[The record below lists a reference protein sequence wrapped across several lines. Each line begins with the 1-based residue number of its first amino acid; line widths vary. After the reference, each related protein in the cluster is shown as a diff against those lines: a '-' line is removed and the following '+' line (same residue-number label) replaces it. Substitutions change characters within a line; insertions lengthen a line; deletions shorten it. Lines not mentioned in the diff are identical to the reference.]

1 MKPYLLFL
9 AAALMLTIGVS
20 AAERKQQLSWLR
32 ISENG
37 LFSAENVTGRIVVIK
52 PGYKASASENDLNA
66 QFVEEISTIELDSK
80 RIAVRFTPFKDW
92 KPIRLEKKITIHGS
106 DAANWYFRLQ
116 SPDAHPVAN
125 LGYTFGL
132 PAETFAG
139 KELLIDGVPLL
150 LPSRYSK
157 LHLKTGSVKSVTI
170 PLEHGKLTISGN
182 FKLKI
187 QDMRKWNA
195 SFFNIYFHIPFQPP
209 FREAEFEFDLNYT
222 GLKLPSQEFEKKKP
236 RFTLIHLD
244 AAANASTV
252 DEAPEDGRGGWTD
265 QGGGNDLRSF
275 DQTGEVVLG
284 GIPYWI
290 TDRLKNGDRN
300 CLIAAGS
307 NWKQYPRK
315 FTVPLNGRKA
325 GGIYFLHTS
334 AWTPAELGKYTVRY
348 TDGSSVDIPLR
359 NLKEISNWWTP
370 GESDCSVIAW
380 RGRNPSLP
388 IGIGTFAW
396 SNPHPEK
403 ALESVEGAISPKHP
417 QAVMMLLGLTLADS
431 FPYLCVEK
439 TIPAG
444 DVDDSNW
451 IEVFKIDEKTA
462 TGTVLD
468 VSELV
473 PAPAGKFGF
482 VKVDGEDFVFENGRK
497 VRFIGMN
504 IEAEHCFPTREQA
517 DFHAKRLRRL
527 GVNAIRFHKFDMV
540 TRARRL
546 ILDLNSESGEF
557 SKENQD
563 RFEYFISKLKENG
576 IYLVMDLQTIRVI
589 GAGECPQLAGQ
600 RYNYYGM
607 FVPELIEAQKRFITR
622 LLAHRNPYTGLTLAE
637 DPVLALIIFHNE
649 NSMLY
654 QPNRNRIT
662 SPYALKILKDR
673 FNAYLAQKYGNRNA
687 LKKAWKTLNDAED
700 PARGSV
706 ELPMNPSGKQY
717 SLRRLADMRLFYYE
731 IQKSYYHE
739 IRTHLKKLGVRVP
752 MTGSNHW
759 TRDPLD
765 FELNAQ
771 LDYTDRH
778 NYWSHPTASG
788 SWLLENI
795 LFAPNPMILSPDGGL
810 IGTLAGRRILGKPFT
825 VTEWNDGSTNE
836 YRADAQILVPAYASL
851 HNWSIFQFTCS
862 TRQKDGTFLRP
873 ITYSFGIDDDPL
885 QLALYP
891 VITRMFLRG
900 DIRPASGE
908 YAHYITRRELEDP
921 TYYLDPEDVR
931 KASFRTKAGLRFG
944 EGKPNRSQLPN
955 TALEVVSETGELF
968 WNNRT
973 GRARIDT
980 PCTQGFVGFP
990 ASDQAIVLRDTQ
1002 FRLKTD
1008 FAALVLISCDGKPIK
1023 SSRHLLLAAVARA
1036 WNKGMKYNSLR
1047 NRIVKA
1053 GTLPIIL
1060 QPVEGS
1066 VTLPGDA
1073 KRYRVTRL
1081 DISGRKLGE
1090 CPVETR
1096 NGKAVFDLNH
1106 ALYYEIT
1113 VPAEGR

>member
-1 MKPYLLFL
+1 MKKEFIL
-9 AAALMLTIGVS
+9 AAALILALGVF
-20 AAERKQQLSWLR
+20 AGEKEKLSWLR

-37 LFSAENVTGRIVVIK
+37 IFTAENVTGRIVVIK
-52 PGYKASASENDLNA
+52 PGYKISASENELNA
-66 QFVEEISTIELDSK
+66 HFLEQLSTIELDSK

-106 DAANWYFRLQ
+106 DAANWHFRLQ
-116 SPDAHPVAN
+116 SPDAHPIAD

-139 KELLIDGVPLL
+139 KELLIDGVPLR
-150 LPSRYSK
+150 LPARYSK
-157 LHLKTGSVKSVTI
+157 LHLKSGNVKSVTI
-170 PLEHGKLTISGN
+170 PLEHGKLTISGE

-195 SFFNIYFHIPFQPP
+195 GFFNIYFHIPFYPP

-222 GLKLPSQEFEKKKP
+222 GLKLSVQEFEKKKP
-236 RFTLIHLD
+236 RFTLIPLD
-244 AAANASTV
+244 RAANASTV
-252 DEAPEDGRGGWTD
+252 DDAPEDGRGGWTD

-275 DQTGEVVLG
+275 DQTGEVLLK
-284 GIPYWI
+284 GIPYRI

-325 GGIYFLHTS
+325 GGLYFLHTS

-348 TDGSSVDIPLR
+348 TDGSSVEIPLR

-396 SNPHPEK
+396 SNPHPER
-403 ALESVEGAISPKHP
+403 AMDAVEGAVSPDHP
-417 QAVMMLLGLTLADS
+417 QAVMMLLGLTLADG
-431 FPYLCVEK
+431 FPYLQSEK
-439 TIPAG
+439 MTPAG
-444 DVDDSNW
+444 NIDDSDW
-451 IEVFKIDEKTA
+451 IEVSGIDETSA
-462 TGTVLD
+462 AGTVLD
-468 VSELV
+468 VSDLV

-482 VKVDGEDFVFENGRK
+482 TKVDGEDFIFENGRK
-497 VRFIGMN
+497 IRFIGMN

-517 DFHAKRLRRL
+517 EFHAKRLRRL
-527 GVNAIRFHKFDMV
+527 GVNAIRFHKFDML

-546 ILDLNSESGEF
+546 ILDPESESGEF
-557 SKENQD
+557 SRENQD
-563 RFEYFISKLKENG
+563 RFEYFIAKLKENG

-589 GAGECPQLAGQ
+589 GAEECPPLARE
-600 RYNYYGM
+600 RYNSYGM

-622 LLAHRNPYTGLTLAE
+622 LLTHRNPYTGLTLAE
-637 DPVLALIIFHNE
+637 DPALALIIFHNE

-673 FNAYLAQKYGNRNA
+673 FNGYLQRKYKNRNA
-687 LKKAWKTLNDAED
+687 LADAWETLAANED
-700 PARGSV
+700 PANGSV
-706 ELPMNPSGKQY
+706 ELPMNPSGKKY
-717 SLRRLADMRLFYYE
+717 SLHRLADMRLFYYE
-731 IQKSYYHE
+731 IQKAYYRE
-739 IRTHLKKLGVRVP
+739 IRTHLKNLGVRVP

-795 LFAPNPMILSPDGGL
+795 LFAPSPMIQSPDGGI
-810 IGTLAGRRILGKPFT
+810 IGTLAGRRILGKPFA

-851 HNWSIFQFTCS
+851 HNWSIFQFTYS

-900 DIRPASGE
+900 DILSASGE
-908 YAHYITRRELEDP
+908 YAHFITGKQLKDP
-921 TYYLDPEDVR
+921 AYYLDPADAR
-931 KASFRTKAGLRFG
+931 QAAFYTKSGLRFG
-944 EGKPNRSQLPN
+944 DGKTDRSRLPN
-955 TALEVVSETGELF
+955 PALEAVSETGELF
-968 WNNRT
+968 WNNKT
-973 GRARIDT
+973 GQARINT
-980 PCTQGFVGFP
+980 PHTQGFVGFP
-990 ASDQAIVLRDTQ
+990 EVSKTIVLRDTA
-1002 FRLKTD
+1002 FRLQTD
-1008 FAALVLISCDGKPIK
+1008 FAAVVLISCDGKPVS

-1053 GTLPIIL
+1053 GTLPVVM
-1060 QPVEGS
+1060 QPVKGS
-1066 VTLPGDA
+1066 VELSGNA
-1073 KRYRVTRL
+1073 KGYRVSRL
-1081 DISGRKLGE
+1081 DISGRKIGD
-1090 CPVETR
+1090 CPVEIR
-1096 NGKAVFDLNH
+1096 NGKTVFQLNH
-1106 ALYYEIT
+1106 ALYYELKAL
-1113 VPAEGR
+1113 PDR